1 MLQRLILVEL
11 SILMCNT
18 ITVYFFS
25 YYIQPKI
32 QMWYYQN
39 KSWSYQ
45 ISENYCLSLMTAHF
59 YMALTSY
66 ISTNVNVL
74 WSAQHKFLASLL
86 SILYLVI
93 IYLYWTSITFIV
105 TNLFRMGRDNYPY
118 EEKDEFNLRFL
129 LTTFLVILNLLYN
142 IMCIYVLIV

>member
-1 MLQRLILVEL
+1 VLQRLILVEL
-11 SILMCNT
+11 VILMCNT
-18 ITVYFFS
+18 VTVYFFA

-32 QMWYYQN
+32 QMWFYQN
-39 KSWSYQ
+39 KFWSYQ
-45 ISENYCLSLMTAHF
+45 VSENYCLILMTAHF
-59 YMALTSY
+59 YVAWTSY
-66 ISTNVNVL
+66 TSTNVNVL
-74 WSAQHKFLASLL
+74 WSAQHKFLAFLL